1 MAAVGVGAYPS
12 LSDAISVMTR
22 VERSFEPDPR
32 MKARYD
38 AMYDTYA
45 RATQALRSLGVIGR

>member
-1 MAAVGVGAYPS
+1 
-12 LSDAISVMTR
+12 MTH

-38 AMYDTYA
+38 AMYYA
-45 RATQALRSLGVIGR
+45 YSSATRALGRWE